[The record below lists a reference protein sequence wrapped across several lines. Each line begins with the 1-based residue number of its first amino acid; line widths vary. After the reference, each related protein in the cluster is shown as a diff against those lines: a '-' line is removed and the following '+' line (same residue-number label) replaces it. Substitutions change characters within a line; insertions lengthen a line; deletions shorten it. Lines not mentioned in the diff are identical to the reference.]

1 MPECNLADA
10 NVQAFLK
17 LIRYA
22 EHYPDTSDDFYDT
35 LYGGGRFTGYTTHP
49 NTAVAKWGH
58 TSTAAGAYQILYP
71 TWAEA
76 HKQGIVPDFT
86 PASQDRLAFEKL
98 RTRGALPAVCNG
110 DLAAAFALL
119 RNEWTSLPG
128 AKQTRMTMEE
138 GKSAL
143 VGYGGTAK

>member
-1 MPECNLADA
+1 MPPSKPVEMVSLSHD
-10 NVQAFLK
+10 
-17 LIRYA
+17 
-22 EHYPDTSDDFYDT
+22 
-35 LYGGGRFTGYTTHP
+35 
-49 NTAVAKWGH
+49 VAL
-58 TSTAAGAYQILYP
+58 SPLP
-71 TWAEA
+71 SRR
-76 HKQGIVPDFT
+76 
-86 PASQDRLAFEKL
+86 ASQDRLAFEKL

-110 DLAAAFALL
+110 DLAETAFALL

>member
-76 HKQGIVPDFT
+76 HKQGIVPD
-86 PASQDRLAFEKL
+86 SSVSMRRLAEL
-98 RTRGALPAVCNG
+98 HARLARPAGVREAAYARSAAGGVQRRPCRGVRPP
-110 DLAAAFALL
+110 
-119 RNEWTSLPG
+119 S
-128 AKQTRMTMEE
+128 
-138 GKSAL
+138 
-143 VGYGGTAK
+143 